1 MISAEIIE
9 TDTAVYNQYKMYKF
23 LSLAEH
29 IRLHLIIYT
38 KDFFVLS

>member
-9 TDTAVYNQYKMYKF
+9 TETAVYNQYKIYKF

-29 IRLHLIIYT
+29 IRLHLIVYT
-38 KDFFVLS
+38 KYFFVLS